1 MSNAIAFTP
10 YLVVD
15 FAGVSRYN
23 DSTHSLVVVVKSY
36 ALLLAGWCM
45 GLFLRADG
53 EAAGGNLLGVGLVDL
68 GHDLFESGAV
78 ETL

>member
-36 ALLLAGWCM
+36 ALLLAGGCM
-45 GLFLRADG
+45 GLFSYADG
-53 EAAGGNLLGVGLVDL
+53 EAFAADLLNVGLIDL